1 MDDLNQ
7 FLHARRTDE
16 RPTHVSLFH
25 PKGKYLVCDND
36 VADFWVLYNFHYTI
50 ESLGLAEMPTNPH
63 IPVLVDVDL
72 KVEYS
77 GYHHDHTFLYTMEQ
91 ATTLVKIYQKVLG
104 EILQDV
110 QPENLYCFLF
120 EKAPY
125 RLQKN
130 GREYYKN
137 GFHLQFPNVLMS
149 RYHQENVLL
158 PRIRLECKKL
168 KQGEYPSMVT
178 PDTYVDK
185 SYCKNPW
192 LLYGSRKDA
201 HMDPYVISRG
211 YNEQGVPSN
220 AWWELLSGFEY
231 QGTVL
236 ESRQDLEDHLPQIF
250 SIRVEGREAFI
261 RELRSDIPMP
271 PVGVPKPKKLITG
284 GGGGAPE
291 NDLDGESKGGMV
303 RELLG
308 LLSYER
314 CSDRNEWVRVGWV
327 LFNTFHGNDE
337 GYNLWLEFSRRCD
350 EKFDETVCQYE
361 WSRMEPKDLGL
372 ATLKYY
378 AKKDNPKGYDEVMR
392 THTRPLI
399 DKCLKLDGTH
409 NDLARILFKKYD
421 SEFKCGSITH
431 RNWFQ
436 FRDHV
441 WCTVEDGVTLREK
454 ISGEIVEDYERVAAQ
469 FLQKQMNA
477 EDEDEAK
484 KYKKKTTNAVKIVS
498 KLKQAPYKSNV
509 MKEAMEVFYDET
521 FLKKLD
527 ANPYLIGFKNG
538 IYDLKRHEFRD
549 GSPNDYVSVKMPV
562 CYRDNLTMDSPEVKQ
577 VQDYFEKVFPDHEV
591 REYFLNTSSDVFIGG
606 NFNKVVQV
614 WTGEGDNGKS
624 ITQSIFEQM
633 LGPYAIKLPTS
644 LIIGKRTQSSAAC
657 PELVRAGNGARLAML
672 QEPDQKDVINIGILK
687 ELSGNDTF
695 FARGLYKE
703 GSEITPMFKLVLV
716 CNELPNLHNSDRAT
730 WNRIRVIPFEATFSD
745 NPPATPEEQLR
756 EKIFPKD
763 PQFKDKV
770 PGMTEALAW
779 LLLERLKT
787 KPKQMADPEKVRLAT
802 EHYRKKNDVY
812 RLFSEEF
819 IENNPEKTIQLIEVY
834 SAFKDWFRES
844 FPNSTLP
851 SKIELKE
858 YFTKKWGD
866 PVGVSQTWS
875 GRCLRSNFEI

>member
-25 PKGKYLVCDND
+25 PKGKYLVCGND
-36 VADFWVLYNFHYTI
+36 MTDFWVLYNYHYTI
-50 ESLGLAEMPTNPH
+50 ESLGLAEMPTTPH

-77 GYHHDHTFLYTMEQ
+77 APDHDHTYLYLMEHV
-91 ATTLVKIYQKVLG
+91 TTLVKIYQKVLG

-110 QPENLYCFLF
+110 RPENLYCFLF

-125 RLQKN
+125 RLSKN

-137 GFHLQFPNVLMS
+137 GFHLQFPNVFMS
-149 RYHQENVLL
+149 RHDQENILL

-178 PDTYVDK
+178 ADNFVDK

-201 HMDPYVISRG
+201 HMDPYVISKG
-211 YNEQGVPSN
+211 YNEQGVPSD

-250 SIRVEGREAFI
+250 SIRVEGRESLI
-261 RELRSDIPMP
+261 RNLRSDIPMP
-271 PVGVPKPKKLITG
+271 PVGVLKPKKHITM
-284 GGGGAPE
+284 GGAADD
-291 NDLDGESKGGMV
+291 DLDGESRSNMV
-303 RELLG
+303 RELLA

-314 CSDRNEWVRVGWV
+314 CNDRNEWVRVGWV
-327 LFNTFHGNDE
+327 LFNTFHGSEE

-350 EKFDETVCQYE
+350 EKFDEAVCLYE
-361 WSRMEPKDLGL
+361 WSRMERKELGL
-372 ATLKYY
+372 PTLKFY
-378 AKKDNPKGYDEVMR
+378 AKQDNPRGYDEVLR
-392 THTRPLI
+392 THTRTLI

-431 RNWFQ
+431 RSWFQ
-436 FRDHV
+436 FQDHV
-441 WCTVEDGVTLREK
+441 WCAVEDGVTLREK

-477 EDEDEAK
+477 EDEDESK
-484 KYKKKTTNAVKIVS
+484 KYKKKSANAVKIVT
-498 KLKQAPYKSNV
+498 KLKQAPYKNNV
-509 MKEAMEVFYDET
+509 MKEAMDVFFDKT

-538 IYDLKRHEFRD
+538 IYDLKQHEFRD
-549 GSPNDYVSVKMPV
+549 GNPNDYVSVKMPV
-562 CYRDNLTMDSPEVKQ
+562 CYRNDLTMDSSEVKQ
-577 VQDYFEKVFPDHEV
+577 VEDYFEKVFPDHEV

-644 LIIGKRTQSSAAC
+644 LITGKRTQSSSAC

-695 FARGLYKE
+695 FARGLYKD

-745 NPPATPEEQLR
+745 TPPATPEEQLR

-763 PQFKDKV
+763 PQFKDKI
-770 PGMTEALAW
+770 PGMIEALAW

-787 KPKQMADPEKVRLAT
+787 KPKQMADPEKVRMAT

-866 PVGVSQTWS
+866 AVGINQTWS